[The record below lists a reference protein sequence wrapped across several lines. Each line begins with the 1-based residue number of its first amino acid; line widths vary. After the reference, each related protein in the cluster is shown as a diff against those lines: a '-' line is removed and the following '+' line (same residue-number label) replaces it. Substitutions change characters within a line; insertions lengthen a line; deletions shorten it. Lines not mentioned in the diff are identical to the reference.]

1 MKNCGIYSRVSTLD
15 QSCELQIRELKEF
28 AERRGWNVIV
38 IFEEKMSG
46 TTANRP
52 QLKQLQKLVSE
63 RKIDV
68 VLTWKFDRL
77 FRSLRD
83 LLSVLQNWSDLGVEM
98 VSLRDNID
106 LTTSTGRLLMQ
117 IIGAFGEFEAAL
129 VRERVRAG
137 VENARKKG
145 VKLGRPALQL
155 DSEKVR
161 DLRSK
166 GFPIRTIASELGISV
181 GSVQKALKC
190 SQIRFNTQI

>member
-1 MKNCGIYSRVSTLD
+1 MKNCAIYARVSTSE

-28 AERRGWNVIV
+28 AERRGWDVVV

-46 TTANRP
+46 TTVNRP
-52 QLKQLQKLVSE
+52 QLKKLVSE

-68 VLTWKFDRL
+68 VLTWKLDRL

-83 LLSVLQNWSDLGVEM
+83 LLSVLQDWSDLGVEM

-106 LTTSTGRLLMQ
+106 LTTSTGRLLVQ
-117 IIGAFGEFEAAL
+117 IVGAFGEFEAAL

-145 VKLGRPALQL
+145 IKLGRPSLRL
-155 DSEKVR
+155 DVGKIKS
-161 DLRSK
+161 LREK
-166 GFPIRTIASELGISV
+166 GFPVRAIALELGISV
-181 GSVQKALKC
+181 GSVQKAIK
-190 SQIRFNTQI
+190 TT

>member
-1 MKNCGIYSRVSTLD
+1 MH
-15 QSCELQIRELKEF
+15 
-28 AERRGWNVIV
+28 
-38 IFEEKMSG
+38 G

-63 RKIDV
+63 RKIDI
-68 VLTWKFDRL
+68 VLTWNLDRL
-77 FRSLRD
+77 FRSLKD
-83 LLSVLQNWSDLGVEM
+83 LLSILQDWSDLGVEL

-117 IIGAFGEFEAAL
+117 IVGAFGEFEAAL

-145 VKLGRPALQL
+145 VKLGRPVLQL
-155 DSEKVR
+155 DREKVR
-161 DLRSK
+161 TLRAR
-166 GFPIRTIASELGISV
+166 GLPIRTIASELKISV

-190 SQIRFNTQI
+190 A

>member
-1 MKNCGIYSRVSTLD
+1 MKNCSIYTRVSTSE

-28 AERRGWNVIV
+28 AERRGWNVV
-38 IFEEKMSG
+38 AVFEEKMSG

-52 QLKQLQKLVSE
+52 QLKQLQKLVAE

-68 VLTWKFDRL
+68 VLTWKLDRL
-77 FRSLRD
+77 FRSLKD
-83 LLSVLQNWSDLGVEM
+83 LLSVLQDWSDLGVEL

-117 IIGAFGEFEAAL
+117 IVGAFGEFEASII
-129 VRERVRAG
+129 RERVRAG
-137 VENARKKG
+137 VENARRKG

-155 DSEKVR
+155 DPEKVR
-161 DLRSK
+161 TLRSS
-166 GFPIRTIASELGISV
+166 GYAIRAIASELKISV

-190 SQIRFNTQI
+190 S

>member
-1 MKNCGIYSRVSTLD
+1 MKNCTIYSRVSTQD

-28 AERRGWNVIV
+28 AERRGWNVV
-38 IFEEKMSG
+38 AVFEEKMSG
-46 TTANRP
+46 TTVNRP
-52 QLKQLQKLVSE
+52 QLKQLQKLVAE

-68 VLTWKFDRL
+68 VLTWKLDRL

-83 LLSVLQNWSDLGVEM
+83 LLSVLQDWSDLGVEM

-117 IIGAFGEFEAAL
+117 IVGAFGEFEAAL

-155 DSEKVR
+155 DVGKVR
-161 DLRSK
+161 DLRSQ
-166 GFPIRTIASELGISV
+166 GLPIRAIALELGISV
-181 GSVQKALKC
+181 GSVQKAIKVP
-190 SQIRFNTQI
+190 

>member
-1 MKNCGIYSRVSTLD
+1 MKNCSIYTRVSTLD

-28 AERRGWNVIV
+28 AERRGWKVV
-38 IFEEKMSG
+38 AVFEEKMSG

-52 QLKQLQKLVSE
+52 QLKQLQKLVAE

-68 VLTWKFDRL
+68 VLTWKLDRL

-83 LLSVLQNWSDLGVEM
+83 LLSVLQDWSDLGVEM

-117 IIGAFGEFEAAL
+117 IVGAFGEFEAAL

-145 VKLGRPALQL
+145 VKLGRPALEM
-155 DSEKVR
+155 DVAKIRS
-161 DLRSK
+161 LREH
-166 GFPIRTIASELGISV
+166 GLPIRAIALELGISI
-181 GSVQKALKC
+181 GSVQKAIKAP
-190 SQIRFNTQI
+190 

>member
-1 MKNCGIYSRVSTLD
+1 MKTCAIYTRVSTSE
-15 QSCELQIRELKEF
+15 QSCELQVRELKEY
-28 AERRGWNVIV
+28 ADRRGWKVTV
-38 IFEEKMSG
+38 VFEEKMSG

-52 QLKQLQKLVSE
+52 KLKELQKLAAE
-63 RKIDV
+63 RKIDI
-68 VLTWKFDRL
+68 VLTWKLDRL

-83 LLSVLQNWSDLGVEM
+83 LLTVLQEWSDLGVEM
-98 VSLRDNID
+98 VSLRDNLD
-106 LTTSTGRLLMQ
+106 LTTGAGRLLMH
-117 IIGAFGEFEAAL
+117 IVGAFGEFEAAL

-145 VKLGRPALQL
+145 VKLGRPALRL

-166 GFPIRTIASELGISV
+166 GLPIRTIASELGISV

-190 SQIRFNTQI
+190 S

>member
-1 MKNCGIYSRVSTLD
+1 MKNCAIYTRVSTSE

-28 AERRGWNVIV
+28 AERRGWNVI
-38 IFEEKMSG
+38 IAFEEKMSG

-68 VLTWKFDRL
+68 VLTWKLDRL
-77 FRSLRD
+77 FRSLKD
-83 LLSVLQNWSDLGVEM
+83 LLSVLQDWSDLGVEM

-117 IIGAFGEFEAAL
+117 IVGAFGEFEAAL

-145 VKLGRPALQL
+145 VKLGRPVLQL
-155 DSEKVR
+155 DIGKVR

-166 GFPIRTIASELGISV
+166 GLPIRAIALELGISV
-181 GSVQKALKC
+181 GSVQKAIK
-190 SQIRFNTQI
+190 SA